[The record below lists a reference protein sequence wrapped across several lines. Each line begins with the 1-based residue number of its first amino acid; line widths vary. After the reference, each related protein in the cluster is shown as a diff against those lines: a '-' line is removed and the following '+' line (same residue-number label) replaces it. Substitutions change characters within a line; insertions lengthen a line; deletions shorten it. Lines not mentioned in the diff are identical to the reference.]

1 MTMAV
6 CVIGDIDATPDP
18 FWVRYAA
25 IRSLPLVQ
33 VQCHAC
39 NQEALNWR
47 CDKHREASWNRSH
60 VSVVRGEISSTTI
73 SSLLVTL
80 AEIVP
85 AKLEPSTFRR
95 EGDPSFVATRVVRRT
110 GDADLDGVQRSRTME
125 VRSTWTCSDPTCDKT
140 RYKGFSLE
148 PDQRRVS
155 IELGMTPH
163 FWVFGPSEAL
173 TWWREIT
180 SKKICPSNILRDCRS
195 ASEMSLIEIEAMLT

>member
-6 CVIGDIDATPDP
+6 CVIRGTDGIPDP
-18 FWVRYAA
+18 FWVHYAGN
-25 IRSLPLVQ
+25 RGLPLVQ
-33 VQCHAC
+33 IHCTACH
-39 NQEALNWR
+39 QEALNWR
-47 CDKHREASWNRSH
+47 CDQHREGPWNRSH
-60 VSVVRGEISSTTI
+60 VSVVQGEITSTTI

-80 AEIVP
+80 AEVVP

-110 GDADLDGVQRSRTME
+110 GDTDLDGVQRSRTME

-140 RYKGFSLE
+140 RYKGFSFE
-148 PDQRRVS
+148 PNQRRVS

-173 TWWREIT
+173 TWWREIM
-180 SKKICPSNILRDCRS
+180 SEKICPSNILRDCR
-195 ASEMSLIEIEAMLT
+195 AAPEMSLIEIEAMLT